1 MLPPPT
7 VDLVIE
13 ECRLYDEDPFNKLG
27 DKALQELLEL
37 FPENTV
43 ASQVLLK
50 VLVLDRLYHTRIL
63 EIHVER
69 FARHISS
76 SKWVELCWR

>member
-1 MLPPPT
+1 
-7 VDLVIE
+7 
-13 ECRLYDEDPFNKLG
+13 
-27 DKALQELLEL
+27 
-37 FPENTV
+37 
-43 ASQVLLK
+43 VLLK